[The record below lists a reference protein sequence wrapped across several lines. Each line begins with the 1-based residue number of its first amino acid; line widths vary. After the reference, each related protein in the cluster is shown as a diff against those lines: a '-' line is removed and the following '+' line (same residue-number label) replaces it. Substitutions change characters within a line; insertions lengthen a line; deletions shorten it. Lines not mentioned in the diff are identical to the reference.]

1 MFRASMVALL
11 TVLALGAAWSADDS
25 AQTVTGE
32 RTAPTEEQVVNE
44 FRNDLQAKRADL
56 MAKGLTLSADQ
67 AAKFWPMFE
76 QFQQEQNKIIDAQ
89 IAAIDKF
96 AIRFER
102 LTDADALE
110 YVNALLARD
119 NQMHALRVKWLS
131 RFQTVVPAKIA
142 ARAIQIDRRLG
153 QATQV
158 QISSRVPLIQQEL
171 GVRPA
176 SAPQQ
181 KPREKDVSL

>member
-1 MFRASMVALL
+1 MLRRSMVALL
-11 TVLALGAAWSADDS
+11 MSLASIPAWSADAA
-25 AQTVTGE
+25 AQKVTSGA
-32 RTAPTEEQVVNE
+32 TAPTEEQVVTE
-44 FRNDLQAKRADL
+44 FRSDLQAKRADV

-76 QFQQEQNKIIDAQ
+76 QFQKEQNAVIDAQ
-89 IAAIDKF
+89 VAAIQKF
-96 AIRFER
+96 ATRFEQ

-110 YVNALLARD
+110 YVNALLVRD
-119 NQMHALRVKWLS
+119 DQMHALRVKWLA
-131 RFQTVVPAKIA
+131 RFQTVVPPKIA

-158 QISSRVPLIQQEL
+158 QISARVPLIQQST

-176 SAPQQ
+176 GAPQE
-181 KPREKDVSL
+181 KPKAKDVSL